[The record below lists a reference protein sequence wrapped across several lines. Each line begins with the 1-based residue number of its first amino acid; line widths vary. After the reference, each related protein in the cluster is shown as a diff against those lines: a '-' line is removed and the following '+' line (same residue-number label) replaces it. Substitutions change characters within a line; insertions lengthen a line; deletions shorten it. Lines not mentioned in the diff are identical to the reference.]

1 MFISHKYKVIFI
13 HIQRTGG
20 NSIHKAFRE
29 FDPNLLEIISIA
41 PSKKLIRHCFISDI
55 KMAIDDEIFKNYT
68 KFCVVRNP
76 YDRMLSW
83 YFRFKQGFGK
93 DGIILSDKT
102 VGDHVTNEVNKNA
115 INFEEFVMLPK
126 NHESGF
132 FKRFYANQ
140 LDYISYQKLILA
152 DRILKFENL
161 TNDFDNLAKEIGFE
175 GVLPH
180 INKTTGRDN
189 YRKDYNDITKS
200 LIFKRFHKDFE
211 YFGYTF

>member
-29 FDPNLLEIISIA
+29 FDPNLLETISIA
-41 PSKKLIRHCFISDI
+41 PSKNLIRHGFISDI
-55 KMAIDDEIFKNYT
+55 KMAIDGEIFKNYT

-83 YFRFKQGFGK
+83 YFMFKQGYGN
-93 DGIILSDKT
+93 GIFLPDKT
-102 VGDHVTNEVNKNA
+102 VGDQVTNEVNKNA
-115 INFEEFVMLPK
+115 SNFAEFVMLPK
-126 NHESGF
+126 NHENGF

-140 LDYISYQKLILA
+140 LDYISDQKLILV
-152 DRILKFENL
+152 DRVLKFENL
-161 TNDFDNLAKEIGFE
+161 TNDFDNLAKEIGIE
-175 GVLPH
+175 GSLPH
-180 INKTTGRDN
+180 ANKTTGREN
-189 YRKDYNDITKS
+189 YRKYYNDITKS
-200 LIFKRFHKDFE
+200 LILKRFHEDFE

>member
-41 PSKKLIRHCFISDI
+41 PSKKLIRHSFISDI
-55 KMAIDDEIFKNYT
+55 KMAIDSDIFKNYT

-83 YFRFKQGFGK
+83 YFRFKHGFGK
-93 DGIILSDKT
+93 DAITLSDKT
-102 VGDHVTNEVNKNA
+102 VGDQVTNKVNKNA
-115 INFEEFVMLPK
+115 NNFEEFVMLPK
-126 NHESGF
+126 NHESGL

-140 LDYISYQKLILA
+140 LDYISDQKLILA

-175 GVLPH
+175 GSLPH
-180 INKTTGRDN
+180 INKTVGREN

>member
-29 FDPNLLEIISIA
+29 FDPNLLETISIA
-41 PSKKLIRHCFISDI
+41 PSKRLIRHGSISDI
-55 KMAIDDEIFKNYT
+55 KAAIDDEIFKNYT

-83 YFRFKQGFGK
+83 YFMFKYGYG
-93 DGIILSDKT
+93 DGIWLPDKT
-102 VGDHVTNEVNKNA
+102 VGDQVTNEVNKNA
-115 INFEEFVMLPK
+115 NNFEEFVMLPK

-140 LDYISYQKLILA
+140 LDYISDQKLILV
-152 DRILKFENL
+152 DRILKIENL
-161 TNDFDNLAKEIGFE
+161 TNDFDNLAREIGFE
-175 GVLPH
+175 GSLPH
-180 INKTTGRDN
+180 VNKTTDREN
-189 YRKDYNDITKS
+189 YRKYYNDITKS